1 MLLEQIEA
9 KQREAQITNLQE
21 EVRAKQRSIVEL
33 SQRLQKLEERL
44 KKVKPMKAPATTVTI
59 ASLKDAAAV
68 AVPSTKDMEAKTV
81 GIRLTPAL
89 RARVDSIAK
98 MEKMPSV
105 KTTICALLQCA
116 VDMFPNPEETTTHA

>member
-33 SQRLQKLEERL
+33 SQRVQKLEERL
-44 KKVKPMKAPATTVTI
+44 KKLKPTKAPATTVT
-59 ASLKDAAAV
+59 SLKEAAAV

-116 VDMFPNPEETTTHA
+116 VELFPNPEETTTHA